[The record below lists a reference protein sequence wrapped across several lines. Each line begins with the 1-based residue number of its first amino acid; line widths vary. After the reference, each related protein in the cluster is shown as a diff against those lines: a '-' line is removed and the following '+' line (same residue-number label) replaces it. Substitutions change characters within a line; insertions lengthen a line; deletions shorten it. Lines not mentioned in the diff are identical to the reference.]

1 MGDVII
7 VMLFY
12 IEFWDGMRIVFFV
25 LFDIWFELFF
35 MGYLVI
41 FFILYLIDII
51 MNWMFFKKIF
61 KVNWW

>member
-1 MGDVII
+1 MGDVLI

-25 LFDIWFELFF
+25 LFDIWFDLFF

-51 MNWMFFKKIF
+51 MNWMFF
-61 KVNWW
+61 

>member
-25 LFDIWFELFF
+25 LIDIWFDLFF

-51 MNWMFFKKIF
+51 MNWMFF
-61 KVNWW
+61 